1 MCDIAQV
8 KVEEAMEKPEVCH
21 VCHGTGTGI
30 DPVFG
35 YRGKCYPCD
44 GTGKAH
50 ECNREWNCYICKN
63 WPKGTL
69 PLPKV
74 TNQ

>member
-1 MCDIAQV
+1 MAN
-8 KVEEAMEKPEVCH
+8 KTCH
-21 VCHGTGTGI
+21 VCRGTGAGT

-50 ECNREWNCYICKN
+50 ECGRPQNCYICTN
-63 WPKGTL
+63 WPKNKPVESRAERG
-69 PLPKV
+69 
-74 TNQ
+74 